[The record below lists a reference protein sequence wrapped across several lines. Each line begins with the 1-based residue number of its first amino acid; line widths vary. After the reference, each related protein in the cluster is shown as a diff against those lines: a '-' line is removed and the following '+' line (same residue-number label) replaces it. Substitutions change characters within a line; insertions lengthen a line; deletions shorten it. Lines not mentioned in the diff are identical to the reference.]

1 MAIVPRNNY
10 LYSAQKIF
18 PARVRVL
25 GGLLGRVLTAA
36 GHGCEARV
44 RGAGRVHG
52 AAACSERGTGGCESP
67 VSVVALPWPSL
78 PVCTSGTSTA
88 TVCDPTLL
96 GTRVLP

>member
-1 MAIVPRNNY
+1 MQFLWLLFHEMTFLWDTLY

-18 PARVRVL
+18 PDRVRVL
-25 GGLLGRVLTAA
+25 GGLLGGVLTAA

-78 PVCTSGTSTA
+78 PVPTSGTQHSHS
-88 TVCDPTLL
+88 L
-96 GTRVLP
+96 

>member
-1 MAIVPRNNY
+1 MAILFQEMTFLRDTLY

-36 GHGCEARV
+36 GHGEARV

-78 PVCTSGTSTA
+78 PVPTSGTQHSHS
-88 TVCDPTLL
+88 L
-96 GTRVLP
+96 